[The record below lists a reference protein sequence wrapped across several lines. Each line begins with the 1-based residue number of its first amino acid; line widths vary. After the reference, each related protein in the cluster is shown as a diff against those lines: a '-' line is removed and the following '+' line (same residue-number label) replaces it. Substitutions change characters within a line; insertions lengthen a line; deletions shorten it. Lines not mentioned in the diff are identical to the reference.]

1 MSRDNWDILQAKFEL
16 HESTVYTFSDLTG
29 AFAFYPYRTAD
40 GSRAIE
46 RISTIPE
53 NTVKMLTVSLTFY
66 RTRHK
71 GSQQDHDRI

>member
-1 MSRDNWDILQAKFEL
+1 MSRGNWDILQAKFEL

-29 AFAFYPYRTAD
+29 AFAFYPFKTAD

-46 RISTIPE
+46 RISTIPKHQV
-53 NTVKMLTVSLTFY
+53 TVHRVPLTSH

-71 GSQQDHDRI
+71 GGQ